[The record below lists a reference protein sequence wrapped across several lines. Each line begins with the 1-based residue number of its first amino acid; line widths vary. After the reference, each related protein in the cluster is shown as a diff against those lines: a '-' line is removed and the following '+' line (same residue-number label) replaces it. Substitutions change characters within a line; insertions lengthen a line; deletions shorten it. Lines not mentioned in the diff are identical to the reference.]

1 MWGEVEVKQRK
12 KKKGSTFIIVIIVM
26 AIIFTTG
33 TAILAVTANGYKM
46 RINEGKK
53 LQNLYKADSGLD
65 IVENIIIKTSQEA
78 IKYADKEVKKEFSK
92 LDKDNR
98 AEDKIDQLFKNKFYE
113 FLNKKENLASG
124 EEVELLEYLITEKK
138 YIKSIL
144 SNGTLEYTSDGIDK
158 KLEIDIPEGGYIK
171 KTEGNKISSITIE
184 VKSTFESVEGELKNK
199 KTVSTIYTIKSP
211 DYNAEISNVAIYPVF
226 DNKAL
231 TVDGDLNINSGETS
245 ITGDIW
251 VKGNNPSKNN
261 TQYIF
266 DKYNGGI
273 YVKNS
278 ILNIKGN
285 VLSAN
290 TIQVSNNRN
299 VKVDENIYAKNIY
312 SSENSEKTVSEKNK
326 LTISGNVVVNND
338 LVMNSKGST
347 IEIKGN
353 FYGIND
359 KTEEGSTVE
368 KALTSSS
375 IIVNDTSK
383 TSEIIVNGDS
393 YIMGVAYLNATI
405 DGNKYQ
411 TGESVA
417 VKGNYLAYT
426 DVENIENG
434 IELKYYNP
442 LQLLESINGDSSLA
456 IKAKYF
462 TDYYD
467 SSNKE
472 YSLKG
477 GGVDLKGDVYSVG
490 ASIKKDSD
498 GTSKVQGANIIYNE
512 DIINN
517 EDVINN
523 EDRIKIENT
532 IKIEKEN
539 FMIDVLA
546 MGDRTGINDLNSLY
560 LNQEVARTVSNQIDF
575 NKITIGNQ
583 VIEGKEGTVIL
594 IGDGSKLEIKN
605 NKIEGTNI
613 SIDKG
618 IIITNGNINIKENF
632 DFTGNII
639 TTGTITLEGDNTIVY
654 DSKLIRSILA
664 ENEKILS
671 EVFET
676 KLSNHKSE
684 EIKISTSTD
693 IYGVDKFLDK
703 SSWKIVK

>member
-1 MWGEVEVKQRK
+1 MKQRK
-12 KKKGSTFIIVIIVM
+12 KKKGSALIIVVISM
-26 AIIFTTG
+26 SLIFLVGTT
-33 TAILAVTANGYKM
+33 ILSVTASDYKM
-46 RINEGKK
+46 RKNESERVK
-53 LQNLYKADSGLD
+53 NLYEADSGLN
-65 IVENIIIKTSQEA
+65 IVENIIIKSVQQA
-78 IKYADKEVKKEFSK
+78 ISYADKSVKQKFSK
-92 LDKDNR
+92 LKETERNNEEIDK
-98 AEDKIDQLFKNKFYE
+98 LFKDKFYE
-113 FLNKKENLASG
+113 YLSKEESYNNEGKNEKVKILQ
-124 EEVELLEYLITEKK
+124 YLILSKK
-138 YIKSIL
+138 YIDKINEDGSIIYKD
-144 SNGTLEYTSDGIDK
+144 S
-158 KLEIDIPEGGYIK
+158 EINKNVIITIPEGGYSVSEDGI
-171 KTEGNKISSITIE
+171 NIE
-184 VKSTFESVEGELKNK
+184 IQSTFETKEEKLKNK

-251 VKGNNPSKNN
+251 VKGNDPSKDSE
-261 TQYIF
+261 QYIF

-278 ILNIKGN
+278 TLNIKGN

-290 TIQVSNNRN
+290 TIQVSNNSN
-299 VKVDENIYAKNIY
+299 VKVYGNIYAKNVY
-312 SSENSEKTVSEKNK
+312 FGKKLEEVTSEKNN
-326 LTISGNVVVNND
+326 LTISKNVVVNND
-338 LVMNSKGST
+338 LVMNSKNST

-359 KTEEGSTVE
+359 KTEEGSKVK

-393 YIMGVAYLNATI
+393 YIMGVAYLNATS

-472 YSLKG
+472 YSLKD

-512 DIINN
+512 NIINN

-546 MGDRTGINDLNSLY
+546 MGDRTGINDLNSIY

-618 IIITNGNINIKENF
+618 IIITNGNINIKGDFN
-632 DFTGNII
+632 FTGNII
-639 TTGTITLEGDNTIVY
+639 TTGTVTLEGNNTIVY